1 MNIKP
6 IIEIRKLKEINI
18 EGGVVF
24 DGFHNIG
31 LTSTIACGCFINSL
45 KTELVGI
52 LDSSLFS
59 PMSVIYDSKPNFPA
73 RIYANEEKKLGFFIS
88 ELVLEPATSR
98 PVVDIILKWSKDNK
112 CRTIISIAGKA
123 IEKED
128 RMKTTKKEGREEEE
142 HSLNVISNSPVIM
155 KELDDVGILP
165 LQNGTI
171 NGIPG
176 VLLNESNWKNIDVIV
191 FVVDFIVGVPD
202 FRSAANVVQ
211 AISKIV
217 PEAYCEI
224 QLLIKEAENIENNL
238 KMINNQASNKFEK
251 QMYR

>member
-1 MNIKP
+1 MHNKP
-6 IIEIRKLKEINI
+6 TIEIRKLKEINI

-24 DGFHNIG
+24 DGFHNIS
-31 LTSTIACGCFINSL
+31 LTSIIACGCFIHSL

-59 PMSVIYDSKPNFPA
+59 PMSVIYDGKPNFPA

-88 ELVLEPATSR
+88 ELVLDPSAYR
-98 PVVDIILKWSKDNK
+98 PVADLILRWSKDNK
-112 CRTIISIAGKA
+112 CKTIISIVGKA
-123 IEKED
+123 VEK
-128 RMKTTKKEGREEEE
+128 EEEE
-142 HSLNVISNSPVIM
+142 EKPSLNVISNSSILM
-155 KELDDVGILP
+155 KELNDAGILS
-165 LQNGTI
+165 LKNGTV

-176 VLLNESNWKNIDVIV
+176 ILLNESNWKNIDVIV
-191 FVVDFIVGVPD
+191 FVVDFIFGVPD
-202 FRSAANVVQ
+202 FRAAANVVQ

-224 QLLIKEAENIENNL
+224 QLLTKEAENIENNL
-238 KMINNQASNKFEK
+238 KMINSQASNKFEK

>member
-1 MNIKP
+1 VHTEP

-24 DGFHNIG
+24 DGFHSSG

-59 PMSVIYDSKPNFPA
+59 PMSIIYDSKPNFPA
-73 RIYANEEKKLGFFIS
+73 RIYANEEKKLGFFVS
-88 ELVLEPATSR
+88 ELILDPSAYR
-98 PVVDIILKWSKDNK
+98 PVADIILRWSKDNK
-112 CRTIISIAGKA
+112 CKTIISIAGKV

-128 RMKTTKKEGREEEE
+128 KTTTKEEEE
-142 HSLNVISNSPVIM
+142 EKEPSLKVISNSPIIM
-155 KELDDVGILP
+155 KELDEVGILP
-165 LQNGTI
+165 LKNGTI

-176 VLLNESNWKNIDVIV
+176 ILLNESNWKNIDVIV
-191 FVVDFIVGVPD
+191 FIVDVIAGVPD
-202 FRSAANVVQ
+202 FRAAANVVQ

-238 KMINNQASNKFEK
+238 KMINSQTSNKFEK

>member
-1 MNIKP
+1 MHPEP

-24 DGFHNIG
+24 DGFHNIS
-31 LTSTIACGCFINSL
+31 LTSIIACGCFIHSL

-59 PMSVIYDSKPNFPA
+59 PMSVIYDGKPNFPA

-88 ELVLEPATSR
+88 ELVLDPSAYR
-98 PVVDIILKWSKDNK
+98 PVADLILRWSKDNK
-112 CRTIISIAGKA
+112 CKTIISIVGKA
-123 IEKED
+123 VEK
-128 RMKTTKKEGREEEE
+128 EEEE
-142 HSLNVISNSPVIM
+142 EKSSLNVISNSSIIM
-155 KELDDVGILP
+155 KELNDAGILS
-165 LQNGTI
+165 LKNGTV

-176 VLLNESNWKNIDVIV
+176 ILLNESNWKNIDVIV
-191 FVVDFIVGVPD
+191 FVVDFIFGVPD
-202 FRSAANVVQ
+202 FRAAANVVQ

-224 QLLIKEAENIENNL
+224 QLLTKEAENIENNL
-238 KMINNQASNKFEK
+238 KMINSQASNKFEK

>member
-1 MNIKP
+1 MHIEP

-24 DGFHNIG
+24 DGFHGIG
-31 LTSTIACGCFINSL
+31 LTSTIAIGCFINSL

-59 PMSVIYDSKPNFPA
+59 PMSVIYDGKPNFPA
-73 RIYANEEKKLGFFIS
+73 RIYANEEKKLGFFVS
-88 ELVLEPATSR
+88 ELVLDPSAYR
-98 PVVDIILKWSKDNK
+98 PVANVILEWSKDNK
-112 CRTIISIAGKA
+112 CKTIISIAGKA

-128 RMKTTKKEGREEEE
+128 RITKKEEEP
-142 HSLNVISNSPVIM
+142 SINVISNSPIIM
-155 KELDDVGILP
+155 KELDDIGILP
-165 LQNGTI
+165 LKNGTI

-176 VLLNESNWKNIDVIV
+176 ILLNESNWKNIDVIV
-191 FVVDFIVGVPD
+191 FIVDFVADVPD
-202 FRSAANVVQ
+202 FRAAANVVQ

-238 KMINNQASNKFEK
+238 KMINSQASNKFEK
-251 QMYR
+251 RMYR

>member
-1 MNIKP
+1 MYSKP

-31 LTSTIACGCFINSL
+31 LTSIIACGCFIHSL

-59 PMSVIYDSKPNFPA
+59 PMSVIYDDKPNFPA

-88 ELVLEPATSR
+88 ELVLDPSAYR
-98 PVVDIILKWSKDNK
+98 PVANLILRWSKDNK
-112 CRTIISIAGKA
+112 CKTIISIVGKA
-123 IEKED
+123 VEK
-128 RMKTTKKEGREEEE
+128 EEEE
-142 HSLNVISNSPVIM
+142 EKPSLNVISNSSLIM
-155 KELDDVGILP
+155 KELNDAGILS
-165 LQNGTI
+165 LKNGTV

-176 VLLNESNWKNIDVIV
+176 ILLNESNWKNIDVIV
-191 FVVDFIVGVPD
+191 FVVDFIFGVPD
-202 FRSAANVVQ
+202 FRAAANVVQ

-224 QLLIKEAENIENNL
+224 QLLTKEAENIENNL
-238 KMINNQASNKFEK
+238 KMINSQASNKFEK

>member
-1 MNIKP
+1 VHTKP

-24 DGFHNIG
+24 DGFHGIG
-31 LTSTIACGCFINSL
+31 LTSTITIGCFINSL

-52 LDSSLFS
+52 LDSTLFP
-59 PMSVIYDSKPNFPA
+59 PMSVIYNSKPNFPA
-73 RIYANEEKKLGFFIS
+73 RIYANEEKKLGFFVS
-88 ELVLEPATSR
+88 ELVLDPSAYR
-98 PVVDIILKWSKDNK
+98 PVADLILRWAKDNK
-112 CRTIISIAGKA
+112 CKTIISIVGKA

-128 RMKTTKKEGREEEE
+128 KTTTKEEGEP
-142 HSLNVISNSPVIM
+142 SLNVISNSPIII

-165 LQNGTI
+165 LKNGTI

-176 VLLNESNWKNIDVIV
+176 ILLNESNWKNIDVIV
-191 FVVDFIVGVPD
+191 FVVDFIFGVPD
-202 FRSAANVVQ
+202 FRAAANVVQ

-238 KMINNQASNKFEK
+238 KMINSQASNKFEK

>member
-1 MNIKP
+1 MDTEP

-18 EGGVVF
+18 EGGIVF

-59 PMSVIYDSKPNFPA
+59 PMSVIYDGKPNFPA
-73 RIYANEEKKLGFFIS
+73 RIYANEEKKLGFFVS
-88 ELVLEPATSR
+88 ELVLDPSAYR
-98 PVVDIILKWSKDNK
+98 PVADIILRWSKDNK
-112 CRTIISIAGKA
+112 CKTIISIAGKA

-128 RMKTTKKEGREEEE
+128 GITTKEEEE
-142 HSLNVISNSPVIM
+142 EKEPSLKVISNSPIIM
-155 KELDDVGILP
+155 KEVDDVGILS
-165 LQNGTI
+165 LKNGTI

-176 VLLNESNWKNIDVIV
+176 ILLNESNWKNIDVIV
-191 FVVDFIVGVPD
+191 FIVDVIAGVPD
-202 FRSAANVVQ
+202 FRAAANVVQ

-238 KMINNQASNKFEK
+238 KMINSQASNKFEK

>member
-1 MNIKP
+1 MYSKP

-31 LTSTIACGCFINSL
+31 LTSIIACGCFIHSL

-59 PMSVIYDSKPNFPA
+59 PMSVIYDDKPNFPA

-88 ELVLEPATSR
+88 ELVLDPSAYR
-98 PVVDIILKWSKDNK
+98 PVADLILRWSKDNK
-112 CRTIISIAGKA
+112 CKTIISIVGKA
-123 IEKED
+123 VEK
-128 RMKTTKKEGREEEE
+128 EEEE
-142 HSLNVISNSPVIM
+142 EKPSLNVISNSSIIM
-155 KELDDVGILP
+155 KELNDAGILS
-165 LQNGTI
+165 LKNGTV

-176 VLLNESNWKNIDVIV
+176 ILLNESNWKNSDVIV
-191 FVVDFIVGVPD
+191 FVVDFIFGVPD
-202 FRSAANVVQ
+202 FRAAANVVQ

-224 QLLIKEAENIENNL
+224 QLLTKEAENIENNL
-238 KMINNQASNKFEK
+238 KMINSQASNKFEK

>member
-1 MNIKP
+1 VHTEP

-24 DGFHNIG
+24 DGFHSIG

-59 PMSVIYDSKPNFPA
+59 AMSVIYDGKPNFPA
-73 RIYANEEKKLGFFIS
+73 RIYANEEKKLGFFVS
-88 ELVLEPATSR
+88 ELILDPSAYR
-98 PVVDIILKWSKDNK
+98 PIADIILRWSKDNK
-112 CRTIISIAGKA
+112 CKTIISIAGKA

-128 RMKTTKKEGREEEE
+128 RTTKEEEE
-142 HSLNVISNSPVIM
+142 PSLKVISNSQIIM
-155 KELDDVGILP
+155 KELNNVGILP
-165 LQNGTI
+165 LKYGTI

-176 VLLNESNWKNIDVIV
+176 ILLNESNWKNIDVIV
-191 FVVDFIVGVPD
+191 FVVDVIAGVPD
-202 FRSAANVVQ
+202 FRAAANVVQ

-224 QLLIKEAENIENNL
+224 QLLIKEAENIENKL
-238 KMINNQASNKFEK
+238 KMINTQVSDKFEK

>member
-1 MNIKP
+1 VYSKP

-24 DGFHNIG
+24 DGFHNIS
-31 LTSTIACGCFINSL
+31 LTSIIACGCFIHSL

-59 PMSVIYDSKPNFPA
+59 PMSVIYDDKPNFPA

-88 ELVLEPATSR
+88 ELVLDPSAYR
-98 PVVDIILKWSKDNK
+98 PVADLILRWSKDNK
-112 CRTIISIAGKA
+112 CKTIISIVGKA
-123 IEKED
+123 VEK
-128 RMKTTKKEGREEEE
+128 EEEE
-142 HSLNVISNSPVIM
+142 EKPSLNVISNSSLIM
-155 KELDDVGILP
+155 KELNDAGILS
-165 LQNGTI
+165 LKNGTV

-176 VLLNESNWKNIDVIV
+176 ILLNESNWKNIDVIV
-191 FVVDFIVGVPD
+191 FVVDFIFGVPD
-202 FRSAANVVQ
+202 FRAAANVVQ

-224 QLLIKEAENIENNL
+224 QLLTKEAENIENNL
-238 KMINNQASNKFEK
+238 KMINSQASNKFEK

>member
-1 MNIKP
+1 MHIEP

-18 EGGVVF
+18 EGGIVF
-24 DGFHNIG
+24 DGFYNIG

-59 PMSVIYDSKPNFPA
+59 PMSVIYDGKPNFPA
-73 RIYANEEKKLGFFIS
+73 RIYANEEKKLGFFVS
-88 ELVLEPATSR
+88 ELVLDPSAYR
-98 PVVDIILKWSKDNK
+98 PVANVILGWSKDNK
-112 CRTIISIAGKA
+112 CKTIISIAGKA

-128 RMKTTKKEGREEEE
+128 RITKKEEEP
-142 HSLNVISNSPVIM
+142 SINVISNSPIIM
-155 KELDDVGILP
+155 KELDDIGILP
-165 LQNGTI
+165 LKNGTI

-176 VLLNESNWKNIDVIV
+176 ILLNESNWKNIDVIV
-191 FVVDFIVGVPD
+191 FTVDFIAGVPD
-202 FRSAANVVQ
+202 FRAAANVVQ

-238 KMINNQASNKFEK
+238 NMINSQASNKFEK
-251 QMYR
+251 RMYR

>member
-1 MNIKP
+1 MHTGP

-24 DGFHNIG
+24 DGFYNIG
-31 LTSTIACGCFINSL
+31 LISTITCACFINSL

-59 PMSVIYDSKPNFPA
+59 PMSIIYDSKPNFPA
-73 RIYANEEKKLGFFIS
+73 RIYANEEKKLAFFVS
-88 ELVLEPATSR
+88 ELILEPSTYR
-98 PVVDIILKWSKDNK
+98 PVADMILRWSKDNK
-112 CRTIISIAGKA
+112 CKTIISIAGKA

-128 RMKTTKKEGREEEE
+128 RTTTTKEEKP
-142 HSLNVISNSPVIM
+142 SLNVISNSPYIM
-155 KELDDVGILP
+155 KELNDGGVLS
-165 LQNGTI
+165 LKSGTI

-176 VLLNESNWKNIDVIV
+176 ILLNESIWKNIDVIV
-191 FVVDFIVGVPD
+191 FVVDVISGVPN
-202 FRSAANVVQ
+202 FRAAANVAQVV
-211 AISKIV
+211 SKIV

-224 QLLIKEAENIENNL
+224 QPLIKEAEKIENSL
-238 KMINNQASNKFEK
+238 KMINSQASNKFEK

>member
-1 MNIKP
+1 MNTES

-18 EGGVVF
+18 EHGVVF

-31 LTSTIACGCFINSL
+31 LASTIACGCYINSL

-59 PMSVIYDSKPNFPA
+59 SMSVIYDSKPNFPA
-73 RIYANEEKKLGFFIS
+73 RIYANEEKKLAFFVS
-88 ELVLEPATSR
+88 ELVLDPSAYR
-98 PVVDIILKWSKDNK
+98 PVADIILRWSKDNK
-112 CRTIISIAGKA
+112 CQTIISIAGRT

-128 RMKTTKKEGREEEE
+128 RITTKEEEE
-142 HSLNVISNSPVIM
+142 PSLNVISNSSIIM
-155 KELDDVGILP
+155 KELGDIWIWP
-165 LQNGTI
+165 LKNGTI

-176 VLLNESNWKNIDVIV
+176 ILLSEANWKNIDVVV
-191 FVVDFIVGVPD
+191 FVVDVISGLPN
-202 FRSAANVVQ
+202 FRAAANVVQ

-224 QLLIKEAENIENNL
+224 QPLIKEAENIENNL
-238 KMINNQASNKFEK
+238 KMINRQVFNKFEK

>member
-1 MNIKP
+1 MYSKP

-24 DGFHNIG
+24 DGFHNIS
-31 LTSTIACGCFINSL
+31 LTSIIACGCFIHSL

-59 PMSVIYDSKPNFPA
+59 PMSVIYDGKPNFPA

-88 ELVLEPATSR
+88 ELVLDPSAYR
-98 PVVDIILKWSKDNK
+98 PVADLILRWSKDNK
-112 CRTIISIAGKA
+112 CKTIISIVGKA
-123 IEKED
+123 VEK
-128 RMKTTKKEGREEEE
+128 EEEE
-142 HSLNVISNSPVIM
+142 EKPSLNVISNSSIIM
-155 KELDDVGILP
+155 KELNDAGILS
-165 LQNGTI
+165 LKNGTI

-176 VLLNESNWKNIDVIV
+176 ILLNESNWKNIDVIV
-191 FVVDFIVGVPD
+191 FVVDFIFGVPD
-202 FRSAANVVQ
+202 FRAAANVVQ

-224 QLLIKEAENIENNL
+224 QLLTKEAENIENNL
-238 KMINNQASNKFEK
+238 KMINSQASNKFEK

>member
-1 MNIKP
+1 VYSKP

-24 DGFHNIG
+24 DGFHNIS
-31 LTSTIACGCFINSL
+31 LTSIIACGCFIHSL

-52 LDSSLFS
+52 IDSSLFS
-59 PMSVIYDSKPNFPA
+59 PISVIYDGKPNFPA

-88 ELVLEPATSR
+88 ELVLDPSAYR
-98 PVVDIILKWSKDNK
+98 PVADLILRWSKDNK
-112 CRTIISIAGKA
+112 CKTIISIVGKA
-123 IEKED
+123 VEK
-128 RMKTTKKEGREEEE
+128 EEEE
-142 HSLNVISNSPVIM
+142 EKPSLNVISNSSIIM
-155 KELDDVGILP
+155 KELNDAGILS
-165 LQNGTI
+165 LKNGTV

-176 VLLNESNWKNIDVIV
+176 ILLNESNWKNIDVIV
-191 FVVDFIVGVPD
+191 FVVDFIFGVPD
-202 FRSAANVVQ
+202 FRAAANVVQ

-224 QLLIKEAENIENNL
+224 QLLTKEAENIENNL
-238 KMINNQASNKFEK
+238 KMINSQASNKFEK

>member
-1 MNIKP
+1 MYSKP

-31 LTSTIACGCFINSL
+31 LTSIIACGCFIHSL

-59 PMSVIYDSKPNFPA
+59 PMSVIYDDKPNFPA

-88 ELVLEPATSR
+88 ELVLDPSAYR
-98 PVVDIILKWSKDNK
+98 PVADLILRWSKDNK
-112 CRTIISIAGKA
+112 CKTIISIVGKA
-123 IEKED
+123 VEKEEE
-128 RMKTTKKEGREEEE
+128 KKEEKP
-142 HSLNVISNSPVIM
+142 SLNVISNSSIIM
-155 KELDDVGILP
+155 KELNDAGILS
-165 LQNGTI
+165 LKNGTI

-176 VLLNESNWKNIDVIV
+176 ILLNESNWKNIDVIV
-191 FVVDFIVGVPD
+191 FVVDFIFGVPD
-202 FRSAANVVQ
+202 FRAAANVVQ

-224 QLLIKEAENIENNL
+224 QLLTKEAENIENNL
-238 KMINNQASNKFEK
+238 KMINSQASNKFEK

>member
-1 MNIKP
+1 VHIEP

-18 EGGVVF
+18 EGGTVF
-24 DGFHNIG
+24 DGFYNIG

-59 PMSVIYDSKPNFPA
+59 PMSVIYDGKPNFPA
-73 RIYANEEKKLGFFIS
+73 RIYANEEKKLGFFVS
-88 ELVLEPATSR
+88 ELVLDPSAYR
-98 PVVDIILKWSKDNK
+98 PVANVILEWSKDNK
-112 CRTIISIAGKA
+112 CKTIISIAGKA

-128 RMKTTKKEGREEEE
+128 RITKKEEEP
-142 HSLNVISNSPVIM
+142 SINVISNSPIIM
-155 KELDDVGILP
+155 KELDDIGILP
-165 LQNGTI
+165 LKNGTI

-176 VLLNESNWKNIDVIV
+176 ILLNESNWKNIDVIV
-191 FVVDFIVGVPD
+191 FIVDFIADVPD
-202 FRSAANVVQ
+202 FRAAANVVQ

-238 KMINNQASNKFEK
+238 KMINSQASNKFEK
-251 QMYR
+251 RMYR

>member
-1 MNIKP
+1 MHTES

-18 EGGVVF
+18 EDGVVF
-24 DGFHNIG
+24 DGFYNIG

-59 PMSVIYDSKPNFPA
+59 PMSVIYDAKPNFPA
-73 RIYANEEKKLGFFIS
+73 RIYANEEKKLAFFVS
-88 ELVLEPATSR
+88 ELILDPSAYRSVA
-98 PVVDIILKWSKDNK
+98 DIILRWSKDNK
-112 CRTIISIAGKA
+112 CKTIISIAGKT

-128 RMKTTKKEGREEEE
+128 KTTKES
-142 HSLNVISNSPVIM
+142 SLKVISNSPIIM
-155 KELDDVGILP
+155 KELNDVGILS
-165 LQNGTI
+165 LKNGTI

-176 VLLNESNWKNIDVIV
+176 ILLNESIWNNIDVVV
-191 FVVDFIVGVPD
+191 FVVDVIAGVPD
-202 FRSAANVVQ
+202 FRAAANVAQ
-211 AISKIV
+211 AVSKIV

-224 QLLIKEAENIENNL
+224 QPLIKEAENIENNL
-238 KMINNQASNKFEK
+238 KMIKSQASNKFEK